1 MFLPLFGGTQ
11 LSDQIKTFFFA
22 LEHHVLLG
30 TASEESLKQ
39 DNRTVLLVFQFP
51 QFIVFR
57 EFTLS
62 FWNLVDRSL
71 GCVSSESQFLFL
83 VLLISLLFSAL
94 LVSSLLDEGVSLLQS
109 SLMISILPREL
120 LAELETHTIHTDLSV
135 EHFGFLDGEDVV
147 KLFQALVGRE
157 SLGLHLVLVS
167 LLIERE
173 AITSDWSVD
182 C

>member
-1 MFLPLFGGTQ
+1 M
-11 LSDQIKTFFFA
+11 
-22 LEHHVLLG
+22 
-30 TASEESLKQ
+30 
-39 DNRTVLLVFQFP
+39 
-51 QFIVFR
+51 
-57 EFTLS
+57 
-62 FWNLVDRSL
+62 
-71 GCVSSESQFLFL
+71 SSESQFLFL

-120 LAELETHTIHTDLSV
+120 LAELETHAIHTYLSV
-135 EHFGFLDGEDVV
+135 EHFGLLDGEDVV